1 MSVVQSTK
9 DDDKEEAMKEIT
21 AISWT
26 GGKDCNLALLYAK
39 RNPSLDVRYLI
50 CFRPE
55 GNEFRAHPI
64 PLMQAQADNIGL
76 KFLFVDIPKDTTD
89 YMKAY
94 VKGIRKVRDKHGI
107 KVIATG
113 KSEFDCFGNYVCSI

>member
-1 MSVVQSTK
+1 MSASQSAE
-9 DDDKEEAMKEIT
+9 DNDKEEMKEIT

-39 RNPSLDVRYLI
+39 RNPSLDVQYLI

-64 PLMQAQADNIGL
+64 PFMQAQADNIEL
-76 KFLFVDIPKDTTD
+76 KLLFVDIPKDTTD
-89 YMKAY
+89 YMQAY
-94 VKGIRKVRDKHGI
+94 VDGIRKVRDKYGI

-113 KSEFDCFGNYVCSI
+113 KSALVLFYHLKSSV